1 MSTKS
6 NDTDLKLSSHHDF
19 PDTETASTIGK
30 FLQREREKRHISLKE
45 IEEATCI
52 NIHTLKAIENDD
64 AKKLPAEVF
73 TKGFIKLYLKQLD
86 LDPQEILDHYMPKK
100 SEELGSSRENSGE
113 GEEIFSAAA
122 LAESTPFLT
131 PKLAI
136 FLLIT
141 FFVGILIFWICRTFR
156 SADIKFSD
164 LEYEQVFEKHPAH
177 DIPTTHETDFAAMHD
192 ESEDDPVAVHSFF
205 ENRNAVS
212 VEPVEKI
219 EKQVSLDKE
228 ISAHTTKPPVHD
240 IQIAVQET
248 KLPIAKP
255 EGTDNNAAQPVPVR
269 TEPLAEHF
277 SESAPPRPPPHL
289 SQLAGTNIPADE
301 SPALSDV
308 DEEKDRQQKTKYAYI
323 LKVMFT
329 ETTWLQ
335 ITVDDKP
342 PRDELYE
349 AGSRRIW
356 RAREKIKLHIG
367 NTGGVN
373 LTLNGSPVASL
384 GPSGHSTRIT
394 IPDDLPL

>member
-19 PDTETASTIGK
+19 PDTGTSPTIGK

-52 NIHTLKAIENDD
+52 NIHTLKAIENDN

-100 SEELGSSRENSGE
+100 NEESSSTKEDSEERKNF
-113 GEEIFSAAA
+113 FSAAA

-136 FLLIT
+136 FLLII
-141 FFVGILIFWICRTFR
+141 FFVGILIFWICQTFR
-156 SADIKFSD
+156 SADIKSSD

-177 DIPTTHETDFAAMHD
+177 DIPTTHETDVAAMHD
-192 ESEDDPVAVHSFF
+192 ESEHDQVADPSSF
-205 ENRNAVS
+205 ENRTAIS
-212 VEPVEKI
+212 V
-219 EKQVSLDKE
+219 D
-228 ISAHTTKPPVHD
+228 D

-248 KLPIAKP
+248 KQPIAKP
-255 EGTDNNAAQPVPVR
+255 EGTDNNAVQPVPVR
-269 TEPLAEHF
+269 TEPLVEHF
-277 SESAPPRPPPHL
+277 SESAPPRAPPPL
-289 SQLAGTNIPADE
+289 SQLAGTNIPAYE
-301 SPALSDV
+301 SPAMSDV
-308 DEEKDRQQKTKYAYI
+308 DEEKKDRQQKTKYAYI

-342 PRDELYE
+342 PRDALYK

-356 RAREKIKLHIG
+356 RAREKMKLHIG

-384 GPSGHSTRIT
+384 GPSGHSTKIT

>member
-1 MSTKS
+1 MSTKP
-6 NDTDLKLSSHHDF
+6 NNTDLKLSSHHDF
-19 PDTETASTIGK
+19 PDTGTASTIGK

-100 SEELGSSRENSGE
+100 NEESSSTREDSDERKNF
-113 GEEIFSAAA
+113 FSAAA

-131 PKLAI
+131 PKLA
-136 FLLIT
+136 FLLLIT
-141 FFVGILIFWICRTFR
+141 FLIGILIFWICQTFR
-156 SADIKFSD
+156 SADIKSSD

-177 DIPTTHETDFAAMHD
+177 DIPTTHE
-192 ESEDDPVAVHSFF
+192 DDPAAVPFSF
-205 ENRNAVS
+205 ENRTATSIN
-212 VEPVEKI
+212 
-219 EKQVSLDKE
+219 
-228 ISAHTTKPPVHD
+228 D

-248 KLPIAKP
+248 KQPTAKT

-269 TEPLAEHF
+269 AEPLVEHF
-277 SESAPPRPPPHL
+277 SESAPPRAPPPL
-289 SQLAGTNIPADE
+289 SQLAGTNIPAYE
-301 SPALSDV
+301 SPAMSDV
-308 DEEKDRQQKTKYAYI
+308 DEEKKDRQQKTKYAYI

-342 PRDELYE
+342 PRGSLYK

-356 RAREKIKLHIG
+356 RARKKMILHIG

-384 GPSGHSTRIT
+384 GPSGHSTKIT

>member
-6 NDTDLKLSSHHDF
+6 NDTDLKLSSHHDL
-19 PDTETASTIGK
+19 PDTGTSSTIGK

-45 IEEATCI
+45 IEDATCI
-52 NIHTLKAIENDD
+52 NIHTLMAIENDD
-64 AKKLPAEVF
+64 AKKLPADVF

-100 SEELGSSRENSGE
+100 NEELGSSREDKGE
-113 GEEIFSAAA
+113 VGEIFSAAA

-131 PKLAI
+131 PKLAL

-141 FFVGILIFWICRTFR
+141 FLSGILIFWICRTFR
-156 SADIKFSD
+156 SADIKSSD

-177 DIPTTHETDFAAMHD
+177 DIPTPHKTNVAAMHD
-192 ESEDDPVAVHSFF
+192 ESENDPVAAPYSF
-205 ENRNAVS
+205 ENRTAINV
-212 VEPVEKI
+212 
-219 EKQVSLDKE
+219 D
-228 ISAHTTKPPVHD
+228 D

-248 KLPIAKP
+248 KQPTAKP
-255 EGTDNNAAQPVPVR
+255 EETNNNAVQPVPVR
-269 TEPLAEHF
+269 TEPLVEHF
-277 SESAPPRPPPHL
+277 SESAPPRAPPPL
-289 SQLAGTNIPADE
+289 SQLAGTNIPLDE
-301 SPALSDV
+301 SPALSNV

-329 ETTWLQ
+329 ETTWMQ

-342 PRDELYE
+342 PRGALYK

-356 RAREKIKLHIG
+356 RAREKMKLHIG

-384 GPSGHSTRIT
+384 GPSGHSTKIT

>member
-19 PDTETASTIGK
+19 PDTGTSSITIGK

-52 NIHTLKAIENDD
+52 NTHTLKAIENDD

-100 SEELGSSRENSGE
+100 SEESSSTKEDFGE
-113 GEEIFSAAA
+113 GENFFSAAA
-122 LAESTPFLT
+122 LAESTSFLT
-131 PKLAI
+131 PKLALL
-136 FLLIT
+136 LLIT

-156 SADIKFSD
+156 SADIKSSD
-164 LEYEQVFEKHPAH
+164 LEYEQVFEKHPAR
-177 DIPTTHETDFAAMHD
+177 DIPTTHETDFAAIMHD
-192 ESEDDPVAVHSFF
+192 ESEDDPVAVLSSS
-205 ENRNAVS
+205 ENRTAIS
-212 VEPVEKI
+212 V
-219 EKQVSLDKE
+219 D
-228 ISAHTTKPPVHD
+228 D

-248 KLPIAKP
+248 KQPIAKP

-277 SESAPPRPPPHL
+277 SESAPPRSPPPL
-289 SQLAGTNIPADE
+289 SQLAGTNIPVDE
-301 SPALSDV
+301 RPALSDV

-342 PRDELYE
+342 PRDELYK